1 MAEIILALTFA
12 VALVELFLANYLFYE
27 DPKNL
32 LHRLAAGRCLAVSLF
47 AFGTFFFNT
56 AQTEN
61 VAHLWEKVRFFPFV
75 FLVGLLFH
83 FSMVWT
89 GWTRSKSGRVSVL
102 IVYGVNIL
110 FVIAGIFVEFLG
122 SPMTNMLDYWSSNI
136 RNIPSMIFNIWVI
149 TVYLYAVIRIIVYYY
164 RLPKGE
170 MQSKDKFILLGF
182 VIFFVLALMIG
193 TVPRYFFPEIP
204 TTFPIWCLLADV
216 LVVIGISKGKA
227 FFITPASIIPQIISA
242 LHESLILTDS
252 KGRIQYTNPT
262 LSRWTDWPAEYYIGK
277 HLNDLF
283 VGSGLDPEKLENLC
297 KGQGENLERKL
308 RTKSKKPIVVLATA
322 SNVEDK
328 QGTRY
333 GIVFTLTDMTLRKT
347 IEKARKDSEK
357 RFRELFE
364 DSPISVWEEDFSLL
378 KKKLAA
384 IRATGVADLRLYM
397 VEHPQFIIECASLIH
412 VLDVNKASVKLF
424 EAKSKQQLLGVSSRL
439 IPDVAKTMFVEELVA
454 MWEGRTEFEM
464 EGINHTLAGRRM
476 YVNVRWTIPPDYL
489 KTWSRVLV
497 LVTDIT
503 PRKTAEMERAKLFDE
518 LQQMAIVDSL
528 TGVYNRR
535 YFLAMAQNEV
545 ELAKKYGNAV
555 ACIMIDLDLF
565 KKVNDEFGHS
575 FGDKVLGAVALEI
588 KKSLRKVD
596 ILCRY
601 GGDEF
606 MILLP
611 DVEAANAIKT
621 AERIRERIAAKA
633 FDVDEKVIEL
643 SASMGLAQLSQNA
656 NDLDAILTQADV
668 ALYDAKSKGRN
679 RVVLWSKALQRTR
692 FTGRDRKKKG

>member
-1 MAEIILALTFA
+1 
-12 VALVELFLANYLFYE
+12 
-27 DPKNL
+27 
-32 LHRLAAGRCLAVSLF
+32 
-47 AFGTFFFNT
+47 
-56 AQTEN
+56 
-61 VAHLWEKVRFFPFV
+61 
-75 FLVGLLFH
+75 
-83 FSMVWT
+83 
-89 GWTRSKSGRVSVL
+89 
-102 IVYGVNIL
+102 
-110 FVIAGIFVEFLG
+110 
-122 SPMTNMLDYWSSNI
+122 
-136 RNIPSMIFNIWVI
+136 MI
-149 TVYLYAVIRIIVYYY
+149 
-164 RLPKGE
+164 
-170 MQSKDKFILLGF
+170 
-182 VIFFVLALMIG
+182 
-193 TVPRYFFPEIP
+193 
-204 TTFPIWCLLADV
+204 V
-216 LVVIGISKGKA
+216 LV
-227 FFITPASIIPQIISA
+227 
-242 LHESLILTDS
+242 
-252 KGRIQYTNPT
+252 
-262 LSRWTDWPAEYYIGK
+262 
-277 HLNDLF
+277 
-283 VGSGLDPEKLENLC
+283 
-297 KGQGENLERKL
+297 
-308 RTKSKKPIVVLATA
+308 TA
-322 SNVEDK
+322 SNVENK
-328 QGTRY
+328 QGALY
-333 GIVFTLTDMTLRKT
+333 GTVFTLMDITIRKE
-347 IEKARKDSEK
+347 IEKARRESEK

-384 IRATGVADLRLYM
+384 IRATGVTDLRLFM
-397 VEHPQFIIECASLIH
+397 VEHPQFIIECASMIH
-412 VLDVNKASVKLF
+412 VLDVNKASLKLF

-476 YVNVRWTIPPDYL
+476 YVNVRWTIPPDYQ

-611 DVEAANAIKT
+611 DVEAVNAIKT

-633 FDVDEKVIEL
+633 FEVDEKVIEL
-643 SASMGLAQLSQNA
+643 SASMGLAQLSQIA
-656 NDLDAILTQADV
+656 NDLDTILTQADV
-668 ALYDAKSKGRN
+668 ALYDAKAKGRN

-692 FTGRDRKKKG
+692 FNGRARKKRA